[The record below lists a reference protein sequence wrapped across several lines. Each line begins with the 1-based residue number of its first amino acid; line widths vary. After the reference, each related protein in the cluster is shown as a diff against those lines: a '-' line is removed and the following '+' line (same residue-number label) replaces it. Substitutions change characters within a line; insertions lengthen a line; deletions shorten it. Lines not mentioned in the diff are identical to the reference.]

1 MAVPQEVLDKLTEF
15 DSPTIC
21 NVIELFEV
29 RPRNTGYM
37 DGRIKANFHGIRSE
51 VGIFITNLGS
61 DCKCW

>member
-29 RPRNTGYM
+29 RLETPAIWMVESKLISRN
-37 DGRIKANFHGIRSE
+37 
-51 VGIFITNLGS
+51 
-61 DCKCW
+61 

>member
-1 MAVPQEVLDKLTEF
+1 MAVTQEVLDKLAEF

-37 DGRIKANFHGIRSE
+37 DGRIKSNFPDFKPM
-51 VGIFITNLGS
+51 VG
-61 DCKCW
+61 